1 MKTYTMLDSL
11 KIIVYSVIIALALVV
26 ILSLAGGWS
35 SAETAATGG
44 ASQGSQLMSTLR
56 EIGLI
61 GP

>member
-26 ILSLAGGWS
+26 TLSLARGWS
-35 SAETAATGG
+35 NAETAGAGG
-44 ASQGSQLMSTLR
+44 VSQGSQIMITLR